1 MKCTAPFACL
11 CILLSFNDSISKKDG
26 LNFNS
31 PYAQVEE
38 KNIGKVVPL
47 SDNPCFLPSEYEVK
61 GEENMRFNVRQV
73 PGDGGCL
80 FHSLAVCMKFQRDK
94 DHPPFFDLDLRELS
108 DKLRKTSVKV
118 LRSPTLCLAMESGE
132 EITSSELLKMVA
144 ANYNITETEY
154 LQQMLIPNTWGGGPE
169 IVALSNH
176 FKRPIHVYELHT
188 QGTIRKHFQLKICA
202 KFGSPAFDTKSPL
215 NILCADGR
223 FPNIAPGFQ
232 KDIGDHFLALFPCST
247 KKAIGTSKTFSSSSP
262 SKRLKESNWLDKI
275 RTAIETDT
283 NESFN

>member
-1 MKCTAPFACL
+1 MKCTFHFACV
-11 CILLSFNDSISKKDG
+11 CILLSVNYSLSKKDG
-26 LNFNS
+26 LNFHL

-38 KNIGKVVPL
+38 KKIRKVVPL
-47 SDNPCFLPSEYEVK
+47 SENPCFLPFEYEVK
-61 GEENMRFNVRQV
+61 GESTSRFNVRQV

-80 FHSLAVCMKFQRDK
+80 FHSLAVCVKFQRDK
-94 DHPPFFDLDLRELS
+94 DHPPFFDLKLRELS
-108 DKLRKTSVKV
+108 DKLREISVKV
-118 LRSPTLCLAMESGE
+118 LRSPALCLAMESGE

-144 ANYNITETEY
+144 ANYNISETEY

-188 QGTIRKHFQLKICA
+188 QGNIRKHFQLKICA
-202 KFGSPAFDTKSPL
+202 KFGSPAFDAKSPL

-223 FPNIAPGFQ
+223 FPNIAPGSQ

-247 KKAIGTSKTFSSSSP
+247 KKATGTSKISSSSKGLKG
-262 SKRLKESNWLDKI
+262 SKWLDKI
-275 RTAIETDT
+275 RTISDTDT
-283 NESFN
+283 DTDGSLN